1 MELSYAA
8 QILVWVSIYYFTFE
22 ILLVKTTLLNKDSIL
37 RKRLIFI
44 IKIMMIAAMITFGA
58 LALQAN
64 INSVFTD
71 DHPNL
76 MFYYIDQSIL
86 FLSIKLFLDTCIEIL
101 FVTLVVFMINFKRKN
116 YKLTKANYIVILWTT
131 LLFLMCCF

>member
-1 MELSYAA
+1 
-8 QILVWVSIYYFTFE
+8 
-22 ILLVKTTLLNKDSIL
+22 L

-44 IKIMMIAAMITFGA
+44 IKIMMIATMITIGT

-71 DHPNL
+71 DHPDL